1 MTAQATNMTTTTTTT
16 TTRRVAAASFVLSL
30 LGSCSDGN
38 GIVEVYWQFNDAELR
53 RVYPVGVEPDTCEL
67 ESQSGVRYDLRVRLT
82 IVENTPTCSA
92 NWTDPGC
99 QQIEQ
104 LLFPCNRSRGTAL
117 EVPPSAADDENDP
130 GYLMIVETMVD
141 PTDTSAFVPDSS
153 CVTGPGPRVRQVF
166 PGRITDLELYQ
177 FVVHAIDTQGLLLDL
192 DACRP

>member
-1 MTAQATNMTTTTTTT
+1 VSERASKQSSNVL
-16 TTRRVAAASFVLSL
+16 RRVAASLLLPL

-38 GIVEVYWQFNDAELR
+38 GIVEVYWQFNDADLR

-82 IVENTPTCSA
+82 IVANTQTCIDDW
-92 NWTDPGC
+92 NDPGC
-99 QQIEQ
+99 EVIEQ

-117 EVPPSAADDENDP
+117 EVPPSATDDEDDP

-153 CVTGPGPRVRQVF
+153 CVTGPGPRVRQVR

-177 FVVHAIDTQGLLLDL
+177 FVVHAIDTRDVLLLDI